1 MRDSGEFA
9 AVEAG
14 EQTAEDEAENKTG
27 VFMAACYQSGS
38 LGLACF
44 DTQTAEVAAQTSLN
58 ACVCLFNSKFANTKL
73 VQYLSASFL
82 CESDQQNSLA
92 FAGARNAD
100 TRGEQRP
107 ICIPIPATCKAPI
120 QS

>member
-27 VFMAACYQSGS
+27 IFMAACYQSGS

-44 DTQTAEVAAQTSLN
+44 DTQTAEVAARPSLN
-58 ACVCLFNSKFANTKL
+58 AFVCLFISRAVNF
-73 VQYLSASFL
+73 Q
-82 CESDQQNSLA
+82 
-92 FAGARNAD
+92 
-100 TRGEQRP
+100 TRAISP
-107 ICIPIPATCKAPI
+107 CIVLM
-120 QS
+120 